1 MQNQLN
7 QAMPWPFRLP
17 RRMLLNGNFSS
28 LSPVDQLRL
37 ITLLHIGWY
46 GMVLLVLIVS
56 VSMANGQYD
65 RAQYNLIAV
74 PAFLVPTLWL
84 AYKHKVQLAS
94 WYLLIAMYATTIW
107 GIYVRLLDKADVHVE
122 LLFIMIGIFSII
134 LINSRASL
142 ALCTLLA
149 ISYLTARIITFQQL
163 HLHFEMGQ
171 LITGMATFIALTYVS
186 YTVKKTAMQIQRTI
200 AVQNQALSE
209 LNTMKDNLF
218 AIIGH
223 DLRSPVAG
231 LKTQLM
237 AVKAGYT
244 SAGQFEQRI
253 DQLAQSVDG
262 VYLTLDNLLHWAML
276 QRERIKPNPI
286 SLDLSKIA
294 EPILLLYVSD
304 IQRKQL
310 TVTTHLDTAP
320 AAVDEHQ
327 LSIVVRNL
335 IHNAIKF
342 TPQGGTIRLSTSSD
356 KGQAR
361 LTVQDSGIGMP
372 VANQTESRESAVQNR
387 GTSGERGTG
396 LGLQIC
402 REFMRL
408 NQGTLHIQSEPGKG
422 STITISFMLDKS
434 KKSANRSN
442 SITKLDPVEST

>member
-28 LSPVDQLRL
+28 LSPLDQLRL

-74 PAFLVPTLWL
+74 PVFLVPTLWL
-84 AYKHKVQLAS
+84 AYRHKVQLAS
-94 WYLLIAMYATTIW
+94 WYLLIAMYVTTIW

-142 ALCTLLA
+142 VLCLILG
-149 ISYLTARIITFQQL
+149 ISYLIARLLVFREIGL
-163 HLHFEMGQ
+163 PFEMGQ
-171 LITGMATFIALTYVS
+171 LNTGMATFIALTYVS

-244 SAGQFEQRI
+244 SGNQFAERI
-253 DQLAQSVDG
+253 DQLAQSVDS

-276 QRERIKPNPI
+276 QRERINPNPV
-286 SLDLSKIA
+286 SLDLSKLA
-294 EPILLLYVSD
+294 DPILLLYVSD
-304 IQRKQL
+304 IQRKAL
-310 TVTTHLDTAP
+310 TITTHFDPAP

-327 LSIVVRNL
+327 LSIIVRNL

-342 TPQGGTIRLSTSSD
+342 TPPAGSIHLSTSTNN
-356 KGQAR
+356 GQVS
-361 LTVQDSGIGMP
+361 LTVQDSGVGMP
-372 VANQTESRESAVQNR
+372 IPDQTESSGSVVQSR

-402 REFMRL
+402 REFIRL
-408 NQGTLHIQSEPGKG
+408 NQGNLHIQSEPGKG
-422 STITISFMLDKS
+422 STITISFRLDKS
-434 KKSANRSN
+434 KKSANRPTAL
-442 SITKLDPVEST
+442 TKLDPVEST